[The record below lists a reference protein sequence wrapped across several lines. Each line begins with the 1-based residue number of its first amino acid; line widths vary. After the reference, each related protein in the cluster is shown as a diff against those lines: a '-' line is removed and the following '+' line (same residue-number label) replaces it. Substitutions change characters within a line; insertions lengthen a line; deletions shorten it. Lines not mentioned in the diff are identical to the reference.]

1 MPADPRIAITATE
14 LTAAAQPLRRL
25 IPVASVV
32 FALRF
37 IALAAFTPYT
47 FLWLESN
54 GFDTHQRGLLGGFAS
69 AVRFGAPMVLGTLAD
84 WSGHRRLV
92 FVTATIINGLAVAAL
107 TLQPESATSQGL
119 LFGLCGLTETGSLLD
134 AFVMRSL
141 SWAGAAASAPKA
153 RAWGALTWCV
163 AAPLFGTIAERFGI
177 ATLFRAYGCF
187 QLLAL
192 PVCLMLPIAQAYGET
207 SPAVRTAAA
216 SAFPLKSSQ
225 GEETLASSAQG
236 DGWCAEADIQ
246 THGAG
251 GSGAQLQEFPACSG
265 RGSPGTFEAAA
276 PAGTWSFAG
285 RLRRAVCGADAS
297 SRELRF
303 AIPLFALVGLQM
315 GIGFTFGF
323 IYLKEELRAT
333 GFLVGLSLTAQAAI
347 EVPLF
352 RSAGELAPEHPRM
365 SQSAIP

>member
-1 MPADPRIAITATE
+1 
-14 LTAAAQPLRRL
+14 
-25 IPVASVV
+25 VV

-119 LFGLCGLTETGSLLD
+119 LLGLCGLTETGSLLD

-141 SWAGAAASAPKA
+141 SWAGAAASAPRA

-207 SPAVRTAAA
+207 SPAVRTAAGVHTSGADFAATGSRRGVAPSTGARLPPTHA
-216 SAFPLKSSQ
+216 SPSPAAQK
-225 GEETLASSAQG
+225 LAGTADGAGAAALRAQG
-236 DGWCAEADIQ
+236 TA
-246 THGAG
+246 AG
-251 GSGAQLQEFPACSG
+251 MG
-265 RGSPGTFEAAA
+265 
-276 PAGTWSFAG
+276 
-285 RLRRAVCGADAS
+285 
-297 SRELRF
+297 
-303 AIPLFALVGLQM
+303 VGD
-315 GIGFTFGF
+315 
-323 IYLKEELRAT
+323 
-333 GFLVGLSLTAQAAI
+333 
-347 EVPLF
+347 
-352 RSAGELAPEHPRM
+352 
-365 SQSAIP
+365 